1 MRILLK
7 CPTRSRPGQF
17 IRVLNQYVT
26 LANRPDL
33 LGVCVSCDHDDKTMT
48 DTSIQQYIKNITHQ
62 VAWSEIYYGNSTNK
76 IEAVNADIANVPWNW
91 DIVMIVSDDMVPQVK
106 GYDDILRSHMM
117 AKFADT
123 DGILWV
129 ND

>member
-33 LGVCVSCDHDDKTMT
+33 LGVCVSCDHDDTTMT
-48 DTSIQQYIKNITHQ
+48 DESVQKNIKHITQ
-62 VAWSEIYYGNSTNK
+62 YLAWSEIYYGN
-76 IEAVNADIANVPWNW
+76 
-91 DIVMIVSDDMVPQVK
+91 
-106 GYDDILRSHMM
+106 R
-117 AKFADT
+117 
-123 DGILWV
+123 
-129 ND
+129 